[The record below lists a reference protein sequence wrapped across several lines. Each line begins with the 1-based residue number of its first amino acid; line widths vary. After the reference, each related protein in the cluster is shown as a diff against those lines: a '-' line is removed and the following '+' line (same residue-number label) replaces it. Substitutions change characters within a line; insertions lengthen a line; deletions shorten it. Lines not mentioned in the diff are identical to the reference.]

1 MFQNELSE
9 RLAEVG
15 ATRMPL
21 SAGVMTLKGF
31 GLGRAYDDTSFSG
44 SLRAKP
50 SPSPN
55 LSNHPRRA
63 SPPDPPS
70 TQSSHRNVRPGPWAV
85 IRDAQSMA
93 A

>member
-31 GLGRAYDDTSFSG
+31 GLGRAYDDTSCSG

-63 SPPDPPS
+63 APPDPPP
-70 TQSSHRNVRPGPWAV
+70 TQFQPSKRAPGPLGRGA
-85 IRDAQSMA
+85 
-93 A
+93 

>member
-31 GLGRAYDDTSFSG
+31 GLGRAYDDTSCSG

-63 SPPDPPS
+63 APPDSPS
-70 TQSSHRNVRPGPWAV
+70 PQPSHQNGGPGPWAV
-85 IRDAQSMA
+85 VRDP
-93 A
+93 